1 MRSLIVS
8 LLLLVPLH
16 PAAAQ
21 WRLALL
27 HGTAAVSGYSRDESS
42 PEQLAFLPDRPTS
55 DIIALG
61 RDLGRS
67 RLSVEVRRT
76 SADLTLRGQGTAIV
90 TRSALHAWGL
100 GLEGSRRLAGAP
112 GRPTLHGGLGLTME
126 RWDFD
131 VDANGARWRVAGRA
145 ALEVGMPIT
154 RRLSGVVRGEVTA
167 SPSVFSTDELPEGYV
182 RKMGWRRGVVMG
194 VGWRW

>member
-16 PAAAQ
+16 SAAAQ

-27 HGTAAVSGYSRDESS
+27 HGTATVSGYSRDESS
-42 PEQLAFLPDRPTS
+42 PEQLAFLPDRPAS

-61 RDLGRS
+61 LDRGRS

-76 SADLTLRGQGTAIV
+76 SADLALRGQGTAIV
-90 TRSALHAWGL
+90 TRGALHAWSL
-100 GLEGSRRLAGAP
+100 GLEGARRLAGAS
-112 GRPTLHGGLGLTME
+112 GRATLHGGLGLMVE